1 MSNFTIYDHALTGM
15 NNVNF
20 DAFGLSYSGETIAI
34 IDNSTPGLVT
44 YAVSGNPS
52 VDQFMISYTSVD
64 GGYIINDIVAT
75 YDGIVSF
82 EAHNVGEFVT
92 VDQVVNNDLFS
103 NIPLGGFNTFNGN
116 SYNDIIDAGGGN
128 DVVYGNGG
136 NDTIYGSEGSD
147 YLDGGSG
154 SDVLYGGFGDDVFVF
169 DSPSDQFADDG
180 GIDTLIVSYN
190 DASLP
195 DGPNWIENLVFAGA
209 GNFSG
214 KGNSL
219 DNLISG
225 GAGKDILSGMGGSDM
240 LSGRAGNDTLTGGR
254 GKDVFVFDA
263 VLGTSKTNRTV
274 NFDTVRDFTVKDDTF
289 WLDNAVFKKL
299 GKGGMLS
306 KSFFT
311 IGSKAK
317 DKNDYVVYDNKK
329 GVLYYDADGSGKGQA
344 AEFAQLSK
352 NLKMTNKDF
361 YIV

>member
-34 IDNSTPGLVT
+34 TDNSTPGLVT

-136 NDTIYGSEGSD
+136 NDTIYGSETSRP
-147 YLDGGSG
+147 
-154 SDVLYGGFGDDVFVF
+154 
-169 DSPSDQFADDG
+169 SPTSAATTGQPSARLVRSSWG
-180 GIDTLIVSYN
+180 CAAISRGQTS
-190 DASLP
+190 P
-195 DGPNWIENLVFAGA
+195 DPCPSSTVGLWNHPT
-209 GNFSG
+209 G
-214 KGNSL
+214 KV
-219 DNLISG
+219 
-225 GAGKDILSGMGGSDM
+225 A
-240 LSGRAGNDTLTGGR
+240 
-254 GKDVFVFDA
+254 
-263 VLGTSKTNRTV
+263 
-274 NFDTVRDFTVKDDTF
+274 
-289 WLDNAVFKKL
+289 
-299 GKGGMLS
+299 
-306 KSFFT
+306 
-311 IGSKAK
+311 
-317 DKNDYVVYDNKK
+317 
-329 GVLYYDADGSGKGQA
+329 
-344 AEFAQLSK
+344 
-352 NLKMTNKDF
+352 
-361 YIV
+361 